1 MRAKL
6 LSYHQQRPN
15 SLFRLPHA
23 AMEWKIEEFAFID
36 SDSIRA
42 EGHLRLTSLY
52 EQERKTL
59 LAKLPEAYKSR
70 FRTVGFYHDKP
81 VMIVSPYDVPYGE
94 TRRLWMEAFFKVSVR
109 HMHIGARRRSALP

>member
-1 MRAKL
+1 
-6 LSYHQQRPN
+6 
-15 SLFRLPHA
+15 
-23 AMEWKIEEFAFID
+23 MEWKIEEFAFID

-52 EQERKTL
+52 EQERNTL